1 MLVRPVQG
9 ASAFLFITLL
19 FNYTLS
25 IMKET
30 ASISQFHGTI
40 FDNRS
45 LLSIKRR
52 MYRMSYLQAIIL
64 YCLKKMKGE
73 RTEYAVY
80 HLLKGKKSS
89 QTIQDGHLY
98 QVSEFFN
105 SYPKLDRKQ
114 FDHHIQKLEVNGFL
128 VLWKNQYS
136 ISDEGKVQLANF
148 FNIHPFPNSLNGW
161 RVGDSSIVWWKRLSL
176 LVQVLSHYIRKEQKY
191 YPVQREQEIQEWMK
205 RFIRENKEDID
216 NLNEILLDELVKLLS
231 NEDFPDDPVLFT
243 NMLTGGEQIGLTTLQ
258 AAEKLNIEPD
268 EFRFRYLNV
277 LHYLVNEILENYDR
291 YPLLYSLLKQQKQAQ
306 ILTQSTKETYRLLTR
321 GMEVDVIAKV
331 RKLKKSTIED
341 HLVEIALV
349 DPQFSIDDYVHPDA
363 QKSVIEAIQII
374 KQKKL
379 KLIKEKIP
387 LLSYFQIRLVLAKF
401 GDKV

>member
-1 MLVRPVQG
+1 
-9 ASAFLFITLL
+9 
-19 FNYTLS
+19 
-25 IMKET
+25 
-30 ASISQFHGTI
+30 
-40 FDNRS
+40 
-45 LLSIKRR
+45 
-52 MYRMSYLQAIIL
+52 MSYLQAIIL

-98 QVSEFFN
+98 LVSEFFN

-114 FDHHIQKLEVNGFL
+114 FDHHIQKLEVKGFL

-291 YPLLYSLLKQQKQAQ
+291 YPLLYSLLKQQKQTQ